1 MKTIIAEKPSV
12 AKEIAHI
19 VGADKREEGY
29 MQGNGYYVTWAFGH
43 LVQPAMP
50 ETYGMKGFHAEN
62 LPVIPDPFVLVPRQV
77 KTENGYKPDA
87 GVLAQI
93 KIIGKLFDSSE
104 RIIVATDAG
113 REGELIFRYLYAY
126 LGCRKPFD
134 RLWISSLT
142 DTAIREGLLNLRD
155 GKEYDNLYHAA
166 KARSEA
172 DWLVGINGTQALTI
186 AAGRGTYSVGRVQTP
201 TLGMVCE
208 RYWEHKRFES
218 KPFWQVHFGVVDADS
233 GNILKFTSANRWTDK
248 ATATDIYNKVKDTG
262 SAIITKVATKRKVEK
277 APLLYDLTTLQ
288 KEANTQHGFT
298 AEHTLSIAQ
307 KLYEAKFIT
316 YPRTSSRY
324 ISDDVFA
331 TLPKL
336 FKNLENHSE
345 YGEKV
350 KLLPGSEDYSK
361 NSVNAA
367 KVTDH
372 HALLITENAAIG
384 LFKDEKIVYDMILCR
399 MIEAFSADCIKDIT
413 SVSAQVD
420 HEVEFGI
427 SGSIIRQ
434 TGWRALSLKGKNK
447 RQDKDADATDNEV
460 KDQVIPNW
468 QEGQHITLSGCTI
481 TEGKTKPKPLHTES
495 TLLAAMETAG
505 KEIEDDTMRQ
515 AMKDSGIGTPATR
528 AAIIETLLKRE
539 YMVRQQKKLVPTE
552 KGLALHSVVKN
563 MAIANVEMTGK
574 WEATFDRMIPPHG
587 LEVTYDKTVHIL
599 FPASVKYV
607 DLGSEDL
614 IAGKAD
620 GAENVIRVKA
630 AVKNFKKETNMS
642 VITED
647 GSFYTFNVKYAKE
660 PLMLNIEMADFI
672 HDGEAVNRPNNAQE
686 IYLKE
691 LGKESPMLVHLIMKS
706 IHKENKRKVKH
717 IGSKRF
723 GIQYLMKGIYVHSDL
738 LYFHT
743 EIKNQ
748 SNVPFDVDYI
758 TFKVV
763 DKKVAKRTA
772 IQEQVLLPVRAYNYV
787 VRVAGKKTEQTV
799 FCLPKFTIPD
809 DKELVVEMN
818 EKEGGRHQ
826 SFVVENSDLVRALTI
841 NELSVK

>member
-1 MKTIIAEKPSV
+1 MSQKQQTMKTIIAEKPSV

-29 MQGNGYYVTWAFGH
+29 MQGNGYYVTWTFGH

-208 RYWEHKRFES
+208 RYWENKRFES

-288 KEANTQHGFT
+288 KEANSQQGFT

-399 MIEAFSADCIKDIT
+399 MIEAFSTDCIKDIT

-434 TGWRALSLKGKNK
+434 TGWRALSLKEKNN

-460 KDQVIPNW
+460 KEQIIPNW

-574 WEATFDRMIPPHG
+574 WEAELAKIERG
-587 LEVTYDKTVHIL
+587 E
-599 FPASVKYV
+599 AS
-607 DLGSEDL
+607 
-614 IAGKAD
+614 AD
-620 GAENVIRVKA
+620 GFTHSIEGYTREITAE
-630 AVKNFKKETNMS
+630 
-642 VITED
+642 
-647 GSFYTFNVKYAKE
+647 
-660 PLMLNIEMADFI
+660 L
-672 HDGEAVNRPNNAQE
+672 
-686 IYLKE
+686 
-691 LGKESPMLVHLIMKS
+691 LGCDRLFS
-706 IHKENKRKVKH
+706 HKDSGCQCPKCKQ
-717 IGSKRF
+717 GTMQFF
-723 GIQYLMKGIYVHSDL
+723 G
-738 LYFHT
+738 
-743 EIKNQ
+743 
-748 SNVPFDVDYI
+748 
-758 TFKVV
+758 KVV
-763 DKKVAKRTA
+763 RCSNK
-772 IQEQVLLPVRAYNYV
+772 ECGMPVFKQ
-787 VRVAGKKTEQTV
+787 VAGKLLTDADITDLLTKGKTRTLNGFTSKQGKSFSAAIAFDENFNTKFV
-799 FCLPKFTIPD
+799 FAERKTA
-809 DKELVVEMN
+809 
-818 EKEGGRHQ
+818 EKRG
-826 SFVVENSDLVRALTI
+826 N
-841 NELSVK
+841 VKRYKK

>member
-50 ETYGMKGFHAEN
+50 DTYGMKGFHAEN

-93 KIIGKLFDSSE
+93 KIIGKLFVSSE

-233 GNILKFTSANRWTDK
+233 GNILKFTSANRWADK

-288 KEANTQHGFT
+288 KEANSQHGFT

-324 ISDDVFA
+324 ISDDIFA

-372 HALLITENAAIG
+372 HALLITENPAVG

-434 TGWRALSLKGKNK
+434 TGWRALSLKEKNN

-515 AMKDSGIGTPATR
+515 SMKDIGIGTPATR

-574 WEATFDRMIPPHG
+574 WEAELAKIERG
-587 LEVTYDKTVHIL
+587 E
-599 FPASVKYV
+599 AS
-607 DLGSEDL
+607 
-614 IAGKAD
+614 AD
-620 GAENVIRVKA
+620 GFTHSIEGYTREITAE
-630 AVKNFKKETNMS
+630 
-642 VITED
+642 
-647 GSFYTFNVKYAKE
+647 
-660 PLMLNIEMADFI
+660 L
-672 HDGEAVNRPNNAQE
+672 
-686 IYLKE
+686 
-691 LGKESPMLVHLIMKS
+691 LGCDRLFSHKDSGCQCPKCKQGIMQF
-706 IHKENKRKVKH
+706 
-717 IGSKRF
+717 F
-723 GIQYLMKGIYVHSDL
+723 G
-738 LYFHT
+738 
-743 EIKNQ
+743 
-748 SNVPFDVDYI
+748 
-758 TFKVV
+758 KVV
-763 DKKVAKRTA
+763 RCSNK
-772 IQEQVLLPVRAYNYV
+772 ECGMPVFKQ
-787 VRVAGKKTEQTV
+787 VAGKLLTDADITDLLTKGKTRTLNGFTSKQGKPFSAAIAFDENFNTKFV
-799 FCLPKFTIPD
+799 FAERKTA
-809 DKELVVEMN
+809 
-818 EKEGGRHQ
+818 EKRG
-826 SFVVENSDLVRALTI
+826 N
-841 NELSVK
+841 VKRYKK

>member
-208 RYWEHKRFES
+208 RYWENKRFES
-218 KPFWQVHFGVVDADS
+218 KPFWQVHFGVVDADC
-233 GNILKFTSANRWTDK
+233 GNILKFTSVNRWTDK

-288 KEANTQHGFT
+288 KEANSQHGFT

-350 KLLPGSEDYSK
+350 KLLPGSEDYCK

-420 HEVEFGI
+420 HDVEFGI

-434 TGWRALSLKGKNK
+434 TGWRALSLKEKNK
-447 RQDKDADATDNEV
+447 RQDKDAGATDDEV

-515 AMKDSGIGTPATR
+515 AMKDCGIGTPATH

-574 WEATFDRMIPPHG
+574 WEAELAKIERG
-587 LEVTYDKTVHIL
+587 E
-599 FPASVKYV
+599 AS
-607 DLGSEDL
+607 
-614 IAGKAD
+614 AD
-620 GAENVIRVKA
+620 GFTHSIEGYTREITAE
-630 AVKNFKKETNMS
+630 
-642 VITED
+642 
-647 GSFYTFNVKYAKE
+647 
-660 PLMLNIEMADFI
+660 L
-672 HDGEAVNRPNNAQE
+672 
-686 IYLKE
+686 
-691 LGKESPMLVHLIMKS
+691 LGCDRLFS
-706 IHKENKRKVKH
+706 HKDSGCQCPKCKQ
-717 IGSKRF
+717 GAMQFF
-723 GIQYLMKGIYVHSDL
+723 G
-738 LYFHT
+738 
-743 EIKNQ
+743 
-748 SNVPFDVDYI
+748 
-758 TFKVV
+758 KVV
-763 DKKVAKRTA
+763 RCSNK
-772 IQEQVLLPVRAYNYV
+772 ECGMPVFKQ
-787 VRVAGKKTEQTV
+787 VAGKLLTDADITDLLTKGKTRTLNGFTSKQGKPFSAAIAFDENFNTKFV
-799 FCLPKFTIPD
+799 FAERKTA
-809 DKELVVEMN
+809 
-818 EKEGGRHQ
+818 EKRG
-826 SFVVENSDLVRALTI
+826 N
-841 NELSVK
+841 VKRYKK

>member
-1 MKTIIAEKPSV
+1 MSQKQQTMKTIIAEKPSV

-126 LGCRKPFD
+126 LGCQKPFD

-262 SAIITKVATKRKVEK
+262 SAIITKVVTKRKVEK

-288 KEANTQHGFT
+288 KEANSQHGFT

-350 KLLPGSEDYSK
+350 KLLPDSEDYSK

-413 SVSAQVD
+413 SVTAQVD
-420 HEVEFGI
+420 HDVEFGI

-434 TGWRALSLKGKNK
+434 TGWRALSLKEKNN

-574 WEATFDRMIPPHG
+574 WEAELAKIERG
-587 LEVTYDKTVHIL
+587 E
-599 FPASVKYV
+599 AS
-607 DLGSEDL
+607 
-614 IAGKAD
+614 AD
-620 GAENVIRVKA
+620 GFTHSIEGYTREITAE
-630 AVKNFKKETNMS
+630 
-642 VITED
+642 
-647 GSFYTFNVKYAKE
+647 
-660 PLMLNIEMADFI
+660 L
-672 HDGEAVNRPNNAQE
+672 
-686 IYLKE
+686 
-691 LGKESPMLVHLIMKS
+691 LGCDRLFS
-706 IHKENKRKVKH
+706 HKDSGCLCPKCKQ
-717 IGSKRF
+717 GTMQFF
-723 GIQYLMKGIYVHSDL
+723 G
-738 LYFHT
+738 
-743 EIKNQ
+743 
-748 SNVPFDVDYI
+748 
-758 TFKVV
+758 KVV
-763 DKKVAKRTA
+763 RCSSK
-772 IQEQVLLPVRAYNYV
+772 ECGMPVFKQ
-787 VRVAGKKTEQTV
+787 VAGKLLTDTDITDLLTKGKTRTLNGFTSKQGKPFSAAIAFDENFNTKFV
-799 FCLPKFTIPD
+799 FAERKTA
-809 DKELVVEMN
+809 
-818 EKEGGRHQ
+818 EKRG
-826 SFVVENSDLVRALTI
+826 N
-841 NELSVK
+841 VKRYKK

>member
-1 MKTIIAEKPSV
+1 MSQKQQTMKTIIAEKPSV

-288 KEANTQHGFT
+288 KEANSQHGFT

-350 KLLPGSEDYSK
+350 KLLSGSEDYSK

-434 TGWRALSLKGKNK
+434 TGWRALSLKEKNK

-468 QEGQHITLSGCTI
+468 QEGQHVTLSGCTI

-515 AMKDSGIGTPATR
+515 AMKDCGIGTPATR

-539 YMVRQQKKLVPTE
+539 YMVRQQKKHVPTE
-552 KGLALHSVVKN
+552 KGPALHSVVKN
-563 MAIANVEMTGK
+563 MAIANV
-574 WEATFDRMIPPHG
+574 R
-587 LEVTYDKTVHIL
+587 
-599 FPASVKYV
+599 
-607 DLGSEDL
+607 
-614 IAGKAD
+614 
-620 GAENVIRVKA
+620 
-630 AVKNFKKETNMS
+630 
-642 VITED
+642 
-647 GSFYTFNVKYAKE
+647 
-660 PLMLNIEMADFI
+660 
-672 HDGEAVNRPNNAQE
+672 
-686 IYLKE
+686 
-691 LGKESPMLVHLIMKS
+691 
-706 IHKENKRKVKH
+706 
-717 IGSKRF
+717 
-723 GIQYLMKGIYVHSDL
+723 
-738 LYFHT
+738 
-743 EIKNQ
+743 
-748 SNVPFDVDYI
+748 
-758 TFKVV
+758 
-763 DKKVAKRTA
+763 
-772 IQEQVLLPVRAYNYV
+772 
-787 VRVAGKKTEQTV
+787 
-799 FCLPKFTIPD
+799 
-809 DKELVVEMN
+809 
-818 EKEGGRHQ
+818 
-826 SFVVENSDLVRALTI
+826 
-841 NELSVK
+841 

>member
-142 DTAIREGLLNLRD
+142 DSAIREGLANLRN

-248 ATATDIYNKVKDTG
+248 ATATDIYNKVKETG

-288 KEANTQHGFT
+288 KEANSQHGFT

-350 KLLPGSEDYSK
+350 KFLPGSEDYSK

-413 SVSAQVD
+413 SVTAQVD

-434 TGWRALSLKGKNK
+434 TGWRALSLKEKNK

-468 QEGQHITLSGCTI
+468 QEGQHITFSGCTI

-515 AMKDSGIGTPATR
+515 AMKDCGIGTPATR

-574 WEATFDRMIPPHG
+574 WEAELAKIERG
-587 LEVTYDKTVHIL
+587 E
-599 FPASVKYV
+599 AS
-607 DLGSEDL
+607 
-614 IAGKAD
+614 AD
-620 GAENVIRVKA
+620 GFTHSIEGYTREITAE
-630 AVKNFKKETNMS
+630 
-642 VITED
+642 
-647 GSFYTFNVKYAKE
+647 
-660 PLMLNIEMADFI
+660 L
-672 HDGEAVNRPNNAQE
+672 
-686 IYLKE
+686 
-691 LGKESPMLVHLIMKS
+691 LGCDRLFS
-706 IHKENKRKVKH
+706 HKDSGCQCPKCKH
-717 IGSKRF
+717 GTMQFF
-723 GIQYLMKGIYVHSDL
+723 G
-738 LYFHT
+738 
-743 EIKNQ
+743 
-748 SNVPFDVDYI
+748 
-758 TFKVV
+758 KVV
-763 DKKVAKRTA
+763 RCSNK
-772 IQEQVLLPVRAYNYV
+772 ECGMPVFKQ
-787 VRVAGKKTEQTV
+787 VAGKLLTDADITDLLTKGKTRTLNGFTSKQGKPFSAAIAFDENFNTKFV
-799 FCLPKFTIPD
+799 FAERKTA
-809 DKELVVEMN
+809 
-818 EKEGGRHQ
+818 EKRG
-826 SFVVENSDLVRALTI
+826 N
-841 NELSVK
+841 VKRYKK

>member
-142 DTAIREGLLNLRD
+142 DTAIREGLQNLRD

-288 KEANTQHGFT
+288 KEANSQHGFT

-361 NSVNAA
+361 NCVNAA

-384 LFKDEKIVYDMILCR
+384 LFKDEKTVYDMILCR

-434 TGWRALSLKGKNK
+434 TGWRALSLKEKNN

-460 KDQVIPNW
+460 KEQVIPNW

-574 WEATFDRMIPPHG
+574 WEAELAKIERG
-587 LEVTYDKTVHIL
+587 E
-599 FPASVKYV
+599 AS
-607 DLGSEDL
+607 
-614 IAGKAD
+614 AD
-620 GAENVIRVKA
+620 GFTHSIEGYTREITAE
-630 AVKNFKKETNMS
+630 
-642 VITED
+642 
-647 GSFYTFNVKYAKE
+647 
-660 PLMLNIEMADFI
+660 L
-672 HDGEAVNRPNNAQE
+672 
-686 IYLKE
+686 
-691 LGKESPMLVHLIMKS
+691 LGCDRLFS
-706 IHKENKRKVKH
+706 HKDSGCQCPKCKH
-717 IGSKRF
+717 GTMQFF
-723 GIQYLMKGIYVHSDL
+723 G
-738 LYFHT
+738 
-743 EIKNQ
+743 
-748 SNVPFDVDYI
+748 
-758 TFKVV
+758 KVV
-763 DKKVAKRTA
+763 RCSNK
-772 IQEQVLLPVRAYNYV
+772 ECGMPVFKQ
-787 VRVAGKKTEQTV
+787 VAGKLLTDSDITDLLTKGKTRTLNGFTSKQGKSFSAAIAFDENFNTKFV
-799 FCLPKFTIPD
+799 FAERKTA
-809 DKELVVEMN
+809 
-818 EKEGGRHQ
+818 EKRG
-826 SFVVENSDLVRALTI
+826 N
-841 NELSVK
+841 VKRYKK

>member
-1 MKTIIAEKPSV
+1 MSQKQQTMKTIIAEKPSV

-62 LPVIPDPFVLVPRQV
+62 LPVIPAPFVLVPRQV
-77 KTENGYKPDA
+77 KTENGYKADA

-208 RYWEHKRFES
+208 RYWEHKHFES

-233 GNILKFTSANRWTDK
+233 GNILKFTSVNRWTDK
-248 ATATDIYNKVKDTG
+248 ATATDIYNKVKETG
-262 SAIITKVATKRKVEK
+262 SVIITKVATKRKVEK

-288 KEANTQHGFT
+288 KEANSQHGFT

-307 KLYEAKFIT
+307 KLYETKFIT

-361 NSVNAA
+361 NCVNAA

-434 TGWRALSLKGKNK
+434 TGWRALSLKEKNK

-574 WEATFDRMIPPHG
+574 WEAELAKIERG
-587 LEVTYDKTVHIL
+587 E
-599 FPASVKYV
+599 AS
-607 DLGSEDL
+607 
-614 IAGKAD
+614 AD
-620 GAENVIRVKA
+620 GFTHSIEGYTREITAE
-630 AVKNFKKETNMS
+630 
-642 VITED
+642 
-647 GSFYTFNVKYAKE
+647 
-660 PLMLNIEMADFI
+660 L
-672 HDGEAVNRPNNAQE
+672 
-686 IYLKE
+686 
-691 LGKESPMLVHLIMKS
+691 LGCDRLFS
-706 IHKENKRKVKH
+706 HKDSGCQCPKCQQ
-717 IGSKRF
+717 GTMQFF
-723 GIQYLMKGIYVHSDL
+723 G
-738 LYFHT
+738 
-743 EIKNQ
+743 
-748 SNVPFDVDYI
+748 
-758 TFKVV
+758 KVV
-763 DKKVAKRTA
+763 RCSNK
-772 IQEQVLLPVRAYNYV
+772 ECGMPVFKQ
-787 VRVAGKKTEQTV
+787 VAGKLLTDADITDLLTKGKTRTLNGFTSKQGKSFSAAIAFDENFNTKFV
-799 FCLPKFTIPD
+799 FAEHKTA
-809 DKELVVEMN
+809 
-818 EKEGGRHQ
+818 EKRG
-826 SFVVENSDLVRALTI
+826 N
-841 NELSVK
+841 VKRYKK

>member
-1 MKTIIAEKPSV
+1 MSQKQQTMKTIIAEKPSV

-113 REGELIFRYLYAY
+113 REGELIFRYLYTY
-126 LGCRKPFD
+126 LGCQKPFD

-248 ATATDIYNKVKDTG
+248 ATATDIYNKVKDTD
-262 SAIITKVATKRKVEK
+262 SAIITKVVTKRKVEK

-288 KEANTQHGFT
+288 KEANSQHGFT

-413 SVSAQVD
+413 SVTAQVD
-420 HEVEFGI
+420 HDVEFGI

-434 TGWRALSLKGKNK
+434 TGWRALSLKEKNN

-574 WEATFDRMIPPHG
+574 WEAELAKIERG
-587 LEVTYDKTVHIL
+587 E
-599 FPASVKYV
+599 AS
-607 DLGSEDL
+607 
-614 IAGKAD
+614 AD
-620 GAENVIRVKA
+620 GFTHSIEGYTR
-630 AVKNFKKETNMS
+630 E
-642 VITED
+642 IT
-647 GSFYTFNVKYAKE
+647 A
-660 PLMLNIEMADFI
+660 
-672 HDGEAVNRPNNAQE
+672 
-686 IYLKE
+686 
-691 LGKESPMLVHLIMKS
+691 
-706 IHKENKRKVKH
+706 
-717 IGSKRF
+717 
-723 GIQYLMKGIYVHSDL
+723 DL
-738 LYFHT
+738 LGCDRLFSH
-743 EIKNQ
+743 KDSGCQ
-748 SNVPFDVDYI
+748 CPKCKQGAMQF
-758 TFKVV
+758 FGKVV
-763 DKKVAKRTA
+763 RCSNK
-772 IQEQVLLPVRAYNYV
+772 ECGMPVFKQ
-787 VRVAGKKTEQTV
+787 VAGKLLTDSDITDLLTKGKTRTLNGFTSKQGKSFSAAIAFDENFNTKFV
-799 FCLPKFTIPD
+799 FAERKTA
-809 DKELVVEMN
+809 
-818 EKEGGRHQ
+818 EKRG
-826 SFVVENSDLVRALTI
+826 N
-841 NELSVK
+841 VKRYKK

>member
-1 MKTIIAEKPSV
+1 MSQKQQTMKTIIAEKPSV

-142 DTAIREGLLNLRD
+142 DTAIREGLQNLRD
-155 GKEYDNLYHAA
+155 DKEYDNLYHAA

-218 KPFWQVHFGVVDADS
+218 KPFWQVHFGVVDTDC

-288 KEANTQHGFT
+288 KEANSQHGFT

-434 TGWRALSLKGKNK
+434 TGWRALSLKEKNN

-468 QEGQHITLSGCTI
+468 QEGQHISFSGSTI

-515 AMKDSGIGTPATR
+515 AMKDCGIGTPATR

-574 WEATFDRMIPPHG
+574 WEAELAKIERGEASADGFTHSIEGYTREITAELLGCDR
-587 LEVTYDKTVHIL
+587 L
-599 FPASVKYV
+599 FSHKDSGCQCPKCKQGTMQFFGKVVRCSHKECGMPVFKQ
-607 DLGSEDL
+607 
-614 IAGKAD
+614 IAGKLLTD
-620 GAENVIRVKA
+620 GD
-630 AVKNFKKETNMS
+630 
-642 VITED
+642 IT
-647 GSFYTFNVKYAKE
+647 
-660 PLMLNIEMADFI
+660 
-672 HDGEAVNRPNNAQE
+672 
-686 IYLKE
+686 
-691 LGKESPMLVHLIMKS
+691 
-706 IHKENKRKVKH
+706 
-717 IGSKRF
+717 
-723 GIQYLMKGIYVHSDL
+723 DL
-738 LYFHT
+738 LTKGKTRTLNGFT
-743 EIKNQ
+743 SKQGKSFSAAIA
-748 SNVPFDVDYI
+748 FDENFNTKFVFAERKTAEKRGIVKRY
-758 TFKVV
+758 
-763 DKKVAKRTA
+763 KK
-772 IQEQVLLPVRAYNYV
+772 
-787 VRVAGKKTEQTV
+787 
-799 FCLPKFTIPD
+799 
-809 DKELVVEMN
+809 
-818 EKEGGRHQ
+818 
-826 SFVVENSDLVRALTI
+826 
-841 NELSVK
+841 

>member
-1 MKTIIAEKPSV
+1 MSKKQQTMKTIIAEKPSV

-113 REGELIFRYLYAY
+113 REGELIFRYLYEY
-126 LGCRKPFD
+126 LGCKKPFD

-142 DTAIREGLLNLRD
+142 DSAIREGLANLRD

-218 KPFWQVHFGVVDADS
+218 KPFWQVHFGVVGADS
-233 GNILKFTSANRWTDK
+233 GNILKFTSVNRWTDK
-248 ATATDIYNKVKDTG
+248 ATATDIYNKVKETG
-262 SAIITKVATKRKVEK
+262 SVIITKIATKRKVEK

-288 KEANTQHGFT
+288 KEANSQHGFT

-413 SVSAQVD
+413 SVTAQVD

-434 TGWRALSLKGKNK
+434 TGWRALSLKEKNK

-515 AMKDSGIGTPATR
+515 AMKDCGIGTPATR

-574 WEATFDRMIPPHG
+574 WEAELAKIERG
-587 LEVTYDKTVHIL
+587 E
-599 FPASVKYV
+599 AS
-607 DLGSEDL
+607 
-614 IAGKAD
+614 AD
-620 GAENVIRVKA
+620 GFTHSIEGYTREITAE
-630 AVKNFKKETNMS
+630 
-642 VITED
+642 
-647 GSFYTFNVKYAKE
+647 
-660 PLMLNIEMADFI
+660 L
-672 HDGEAVNRPNNAQE
+672 
-686 IYLKE
+686 
-691 LGKESPMLVHLIMKS
+691 LGCDRLFS
-706 IHKENKRKVKH
+706 HKDSGCQCPKCKH
-717 IGSKRF
+717 GTMQFF
-723 GIQYLMKGIYVHSDL
+723 G
-738 LYFHT
+738 
-743 EIKNQ
+743 
-748 SNVPFDVDYI
+748 
-758 TFKVV
+758 KVV
-763 DKKVAKRTA
+763 RCSNK
-772 IQEQVLLPVRAYNYV
+772 ECGMPVFKQ
-787 VRVAGKKTEQTV
+787 VAGKLLTDSDITDLLTKGKTRTLNGFTSKQGKPFSAAIAFDENFNTKFV
-799 FCLPKFTIPD
+799 FAERKTA
-809 DKELVVEMN
+809 
-818 EKEGGRHQ
+818 EKRG
-826 SFVVENSDLVRALTI
+826 N
-841 NELSVK
+841 VKRYKK

>member
-142 DTAIREGLLNLRD
+142 DTAIREGLQNLTD

-218 KPFWQVHFGVVDADS
+218 KPFWQVHFGVVDADN
-233 GNILKFTSANRWTDK
+233 GNILKFTSVNRWTDK
-248 ATATDIYNKVKDTG
+248 GTATDIYNKVKDTG
-262 SAIITKVATKRKVEK
+262 SAIITKVTTKRKVEK
-277 APLLYDLTTLQ
+277 SPLLYDLTTLQ
-288 KEANTQHGFT
+288 KEANSQHGFT

-372 HALLITENAAIG
+372 PALLITENAAFG

-413 SVSAQVD
+413 SVTAQVD

-434 TGWRALSLKGKNK
+434 TGWRALSLKEKNN

-574 WEATFDRMIPPHG
+574 WEAELAKIERG
-587 LEVTYDKTVHIL
+587 E
-599 FPASVKYV
+599 AS
-607 DLGSEDL
+607 
-614 IAGKAD
+614 AD
-620 GAENVIRVKA
+620 GFTHSIEGYTREITAE
-630 AVKNFKKETNMS
+630 
-642 VITED
+642 
-647 GSFYTFNVKYAKE
+647 
-660 PLMLNIEMADFI
+660 L
-672 HDGEAVNRPNNAQE
+672 
-686 IYLKE
+686 
-691 LGKESPMLVHLIMKS
+691 LGCDRLFS
-706 IHKENKRKVKH
+706 HKDSGCQCPKCKQ
-717 IGSKRF
+717 GAMQFF
-723 GIQYLMKGIYVHSDL
+723 G
-738 LYFHT
+738 
-743 EIKNQ
+743 
-748 SNVPFDVDYI
+748 
-758 TFKVV
+758 KVV
-763 DKKVAKRTA
+763 RCSNK
-772 IQEQVLLPVRAYNYV
+772 ECGMPVFKQ
-787 VRVAGKKTEQTV
+787 VAGKLLTDADITDLLTKGKTRTLNGFTSKQGKSFSAAIAFDENFNTKFV
-799 FCLPKFTIPD
+799 FAERKTA
-809 DKELVVEMN
+809 
-818 EKEGGRHQ
+818 EKRG
-826 SFVVENSDLVRALTI
+826 N
-841 NELSVK
+841 VKRYKK

>member
-126 LGCRKPFD
+126 LGCQKPFD

-142 DTAIREGLLNLRD
+142 DTAIREGLLNLKD

-288 KEANTQHGFT
+288 KEANSQHGFT

-350 KLLPGSEDYSK
+350 KLLPGSEDYCK

-413 SVSAQVD
+413 SVTAQVD
-420 HEVEFGI
+420 HDVEFGI

-434 TGWRALSLKGKNK
+434 TGWRALSLKEKNN

-460 KDQVIPNW
+460 KEQVIPNW
-468 QEGQHITLSGCTI
+468 QEGQHVTLSGCTI

-574 WEATFDRMIPPHG
+574 WEAELAKIERG
-587 LEVTYDKTVHIL
+587 E
-599 FPASVKYV
+599 AS
-607 DLGSEDL
+607 
-614 IAGKAD
+614 AD
-620 GAENVIRVKA
+620 GFTHSIEGYTREITAE
-630 AVKNFKKETNMS
+630 
-642 VITED
+642 
-647 GSFYTFNVKYAKE
+647 
-660 PLMLNIEMADFI
+660 L
-672 HDGEAVNRPNNAQE
+672 
-686 IYLKE
+686 
-691 LGKESPMLVHLIMKS
+691 LGCDRLFS
-706 IHKENKRKVKH
+706 HKDSGCQCPKCKH
-717 IGSKRF
+717 GTMQFF
-723 GIQYLMKGIYVHSDL
+723 G
-738 LYFHT
+738 
-743 EIKNQ
+743 
-748 SNVPFDVDYI
+748 
-758 TFKVV
+758 KVV
-763 DKKVAKRTA
+763 RCSNK
-772 IQEQVLLPVRAYNYV
+772 ECGMPVFKQ
-787 VRVAGKKTEQTV
+787 VAGKLLTDADITDLLTKGKTRTLNGFTSKQGKSFSAAIAFDENFNTKFV
-799 FCLPKFTIPD
+799 FAEHKTA
-809 DKELVVEMN
+809 
-818 EKEGGRHQ
+818 EKRG
-826 SFVVENSDLVRALTI
+826 N
-841 NELSVK
+841 VKRYKK

>member
-1 MKTIIAEKPSV
+1 MSQKQQTMKTIIAEKPSV

-142 DTAIREGLLNLRD
+142 DTAIREGLQNLKD

-248 ATATDIYNKVKDTG
+248 GTATDIYNKVKDTG
-262 SAIITKVATKRKVEK
+262 SAIITKVATKQKVEK

-288 KEANTQHGFT
+288 KEANSQHGFT

-434 TGWRALSLKGKNK
+434 TGWRALSLKEKNN

-460 KDQVIPNW
+460 KEQFIPNW
-468 QEGQHITLSGCTI
+468 QEGQHITFSGCTI

-515 AMKDSGIGTPATR
+515 AMKDCGIGTPATR

-574 WEATFDRMIPPHG
+574 WEAELAKIERG
-587 LEVTYDKTVHIL
+587 E
-599 FPASVKYV
+599 AS
-607 DLGSEDL
+607 
-614 IAGKAD
+614 AD
-620 GAENVIRVKA
+620 GFPHSIEGYTREITAE
-630 AVKNFKKETNMS
+630 
-642 VITED
+642 
-647 GSFYTFNVKYAKE
+647 
-660 PLMLNIEMADFI
+660 L
-672 HDGEAVNRPNNAQE
+672 
-686 IYLKE
+686 
-691 LGKESPMLVHLIMKS
+691 LGCDRLFS
-706 IHKENKRKVKH
+706 HKDSGCQCPKCKH
-717 IGSKRF
+717 GTMQFF
-723 GIQYLMKGIYVHSDL
+723 G
-738 LYFHT
+738 
-743 EIKNQ
+743 
-748 SNVPFDVDYI
+748 
-758 TFKVV
+758 KVV
-763 DKKVAKRTA
+763 RCSNK
-772 IQEQVLLPVRAYNYV
+772 ECGMPVFKQ
-787 VRVAGKKTEQTV
+787 VAGKLLTDSDITDLLTKGKTRTLNGFTSKQGKPFSAAIAFDEDFNTKFV
-799 FCLPKFTIPD
+799 FAERKIA
-809 DKELVVEMN
+809 
-818 EKEGGRHQ
+818 EKRG
-826 SFVVENSDLVRALTI
+826 N
-841 NELSVK
+841 VKRYKK

>member
-1 MKTIIAEKPSV
+1 MSQKQQTMKTIIAEKPSV

-113 REGELIFRYLYAY
+113 REGELIFRYLYEY
-126 LGCRKPFD
+126 LGCKKPFD

-142 DTAIREGLLNLRD
+142 DSAIREGLANLRN

-233 GNILKFTSANRWTDK
+233 GNILKFTSVNRWTDK
-248 ATATDIYNKVKDTG
+248 ATASDIYKKVKDTG

-288 KEANTQHGFT
+288 KEANSQHGFT

-434 TGWRALSLKGKNK
+434 TGWRALSLKEKNN

-468 QEGQHITLSGCTI
+468 QEGQHVTFSGCTI

-574 WEATFDRMIPPHG
+574 WEAELAKIERG
-587 LEVTYDKTVHIL
+587 E
-599 FPASVKYV
+599 AS
-607 DLGSEDL
+607 
-614 IAGKAD
+614 AD
-620 GAENVIRVKA
+620 GFTHSIEGYTREITAE
-630 AVKNFKKETNMS
+630 
-642 VITED
+642 
-647 GSFYTFNVKYAKE
+647 
-660 PLMLNIEMADFI
+660 L
-672 HDGEAVNRPNNAQE
+672 
-686 IYLKE
+686 
-691 LGKESPMLVHLIMKS
+691 LGCDRLFS
-706 IHKENKRKVKH
+706 HKDSGCQCPKCKH
-717 IGSKRF
+717 GTMQFF
-723 GIQYLMKGIYVHSDL
+723 G
-738 LYFHT
+738 
-743 EIKNQ
+743 
-748 SNVPFDVDYI
+748 
-758 TFKVV
+758 KVV
-763 DKKVAKRTA
+763 RCSNK
-772 IQEQVLLPVRAYNYV
+772 ECGMPVFKQ
-787 VRVAGKKTEQTV
+787 VAGKLLTDADITDLLTKGKTRTLNGFTSKQGKSFSAAIAFDENFNT
-799 FCLPKFTIPD
+799 KFVLAERKTA
-809 DKELVVEMN
+809 
-818 EKEGGRHQ
+818 EKRG
-826 SFVVENSDLVRALTI
+826 N
-841 NELSVK
+841 VKRYKK

>member
-1 MKTIIAEKPSV
+1 MSKKQQTMKTIIAEKPSV

-142 DTAIREGLLNLRD
+142 DTAIREGLRNLTD

-208 RYWEHKRFES
+208 RYWENKRFES
-218 KPFWQVHFGVVDADS
+218 KPFWQVHFGVVDTDS
-233 GNILKFTSANRWTDK
+233 GNILKFTSVNRWTDK
-248 ATATDIYNKVKDTG
+248 ATASDIYNKVKETG
-262 SAIITKVATKRKVEK
+262 SVIITKVATKRKVEK

-288 KEANTQHGFT
+288 KEANSQHGFT

-361 NSVNAA
+361 NSMNAA

-384 LFKDEKIVYDMILCR
+384 LFKDEKIVYDMILYR

-434 TGWRALSLKGKNK
+434 TGWRALSLKEKNN
-447 RQDKDADATDNEV
+447 RLDKDADATDNEV
-460 KDQVIPNW
+460 KEQVIPNW

-515 AMKDSGIGTPATR
+515 AMKDCGIGTPATR

-574 WEATFDRMIPPHG
+574 WEAELAKIERG
-587 LEVTYDKTVHIL
+587 E
-599 FPASVKYV
+599 AS
-607 DLGSEDL
+607 
-614 IAGKAD
+614 AD
-620 GAENVIRVKA
+620 GFTHSIEGYTREITAE
-630 AVKNFKKETNMS
+630 
-642 VITED
+642 
-647 GSFYTFNVKYAKE
+647 
-660 PLMLNIEMADFI
+660 L
-672 HDGEAVNRPNNAQE
+672 
-686 IYLKE
+686 
-691 LGKESPMLVHLIMKS
+691 LGCDRLFS
-706 IHKENKRKVKH
+706 HKDSGCQCPKCNQ
-717 IGSKRF
+717 GTMQFF
-723 GIQYLMKGIYVHSDL
+723 G
-738 LYFHT
+738 
-743 EIKNQ
+743 
-748 SNVPFDVDYI
+748 
-758 TFKVV
+758 KVV
-763 DKKVAKRTA
+763 RCSNK
-772 IQEQVLLPVRAYNYV
+772 ECGMPVFKQ
-787 VRVAGKKTEQTV
+787 VAGKLLTDADITDLLTKGKTRTLNGFTSRQGKSFSAAVAFDENFNTKFV
-799 FCLPKFTIPD
+799 FAERKTA
-809 DKELVVEMN
+809 
-818 EKEGGRHQ
+818 EKRG
-826 SFVVENSDLVRALTI
+826 N
-841 NELSVK
+841 VKRYKK

>member
-19 VGADKREEGY
+19 VGAGKREEGY

-113 REGELIFRYLYAY
+113 REGELIFRYLYEY
-126 LGCRKPFD
+126 LGCKKPFD

-142 DTAIREGLLNLRD
+142 DSAIREGLANLRN

-233 GNILKFTSANRWTDK
+233 GNILKFTSANRWADK

-288 KEANTQHGFT
+288 KEANSQHGFT

-324 ISDDVFA
+324 ISDDIFA

-372 HALLITENAAIG
+372 HALLITENPAVG

-434 TGWRALSLKGKNK
+434 TGWRALSLKEKNN

-515 AMKDSGIGTPATR
+515 SMKDIGIGTPATR

-574 WEATFDRMIPPHG
+574 WEAELAKIERG
-587 LEVTYDKTVHIL
+587 E
-599 FPASVKYV
+599 AS
-607 DLGSEDL
+607 
-614 IAGKAD
+614 AD
-620 GAENVIRVKA
+620 GFTHSIEGYTREITAE
-630 AVKNFKKETNMS
+630 
-642 VITED
+642 
-647 GSFYTFNVKYAKE
+647 
-660 PLMLNIEMADFI
+660 L
-672 HDGEAVNRPNNAQE
+672 
-686 IYLKE
+686 
-691 LGKESPMLVHLIMKS
+691 LGCDRLFSHKDSGCQCPKCKQGIMQF
-706 IHKENKRKVKH
+706 
-717 IGSKRF
+717 F
-723 GIQYLMKGIYVHSDL
+723 G
-738 LYFHT
+738 
-743 EIKNQ
+743 
-748 SNVPFDVDYI
+748 
-758 TFKVV
+758 KVV
-763 DKKVAKRTA
+763 RCSNK
-772 IQEQVLLPVRAYNYV
+772 ECGMPVFKQ
-787 VRVAGKKTEQTV
+787 VAGKLLTDADITDLLTKGKTRTLNGFTSKQGKPFSAAIAFDENFNTKFV
-799 FCLPKFTIPD
+799 FAERKTA
-809 DKELVVEMN
+809 
-818 EKEGGRHQ
+818 EKRG
-826 SFVVENSDLVRALTI
+826 N
-841 NELSVK
+841 VKRYKK

>member
-113 REGELIFRYLYAY
+113 REGELIFRYLYVY
-126 LGCRKPFD
+126 LGCQKPFD

-208 RYWEHKRFES
+208 RYWENKRFES
-218 KPFWQVHFGVVDADS
+218 KPFWQVHFGVVDTDS
-233 GNILKFTSANRWTDK
+233 GNILKFTSANRWTDE

-262 SAIITKVATKRKVEK
+262 SAIITKVTTKRKVEK

-288 KEANTQHGFT
+288 KEANSQHGFT

-350 KLLPGSEDYSK
+350 KLLPGSEDYCK

-413 SVSAQVD
+413 SVTAQVD

-427 SGSIIRQ
+427 SGPIIRQ
-434 TGWRALSLKGKNK
+434 TGWRALSLKEKNN

-574 WEATFDRMIPPHG
+574 WEAELAKIERG
-587 LEVTYDKTVHIL
+587 E
-599 FPASVKYV
+599 AS
-607 DLGSEDL
+607 
-614 IAGKAD
+614 AD
-620 GAENVIRVKA
+620 GFTHSIEGYTREITAE
-630 AVKNFKKETNMS
+630 
-642 VITED
+642 
-647 GSFYTFNVKYAKE
+647 
-660 PLMLNIEMADFI
+660 L
-672 HDGEAVNRPNNAQE
+672 
-686 IYLKE
+686 
-691 LGKESPMLVHLIMKS
+691 LGCDRLFS
-706 IHKENKRKVKH
+706 HKDSGCQCPKCKQ
-717 IGSKRF
+717 GTMQFF
-723 GIQYLMKGIYVHSDL
+723 G
-738 LYFHT
+738 
-743 EIKNQ
+743 
-748 SNVPFDVDYI
+748 
-758 TFKVV
+758 KVV
-763 DKKVAKRTA
+763 RCSNK
-772 IQEQVLLPVRAYNYV
+772 ECGMPVFKQ
-787 VRVAGKKTEQTV
+787 VAGKLLTDADITDLLTKGKTRTLNGFISKQGKPFSAAIAFDENFNTKFV
-799 FCLPKFTIPD
+799 FAERKTA
-809 DKELVVEMN
+809 
-818 EKEGGRHQ
+818 EKRG
-826 SFVVENSDLVRALTI
+826 N
-841 NELSVK
+841 VKRYKK

>member
-1 MKTIIAEKPSV
+1 MSQKQQTMKTIIAEKPSV

-29 MQGNGYYVTWAFGH
+29 MQGNGYFVTWAFGH

-62 LPVIPDPFVLVPRQV
+62 LPVIPDPFILVPRQV

-113 REGELIFRYLYAY
+113 REGELIFRYLYVY

-142 DTAIREGLLNLRD
+142 DTAIREGLQNLRD

-218 KPFWQVHFGVVDADS
+218 KPFWQVHFGVVDTDS

-248 ATATDIYNKVKDTG
+248 ATATDIYNKVKETG

-288 KEANTQHGFT
+288 KEANSQHGFT

-434 TGWRALSLKGKNK
+434 TGWRALSLKEKNN
-447 RQDKDADATDNEV
+447 RLDKDADATDNEV

-574 WEATFDRMIPPHG
+574 WEAELAKIERG
-587 LEVTYDKTVHIL
+587 E
-599 FPASVKYV
+599 AS
-607 DLGSEDL
+607 
-614 IAGKAD
+614 AD
-620 GAENVIRVKA
+620 GFTHSIEGYTREITAE
-630 AVKNFKKETNMS
+630 
-642 VITED
+642 
-647 GSFYTFNVKYAKE
+647 
-660 PLMLNIEMADFI
+660 L
-672 HDGEAVNRPNNAQE
+672 
-686 IYLKE
+686 
-691 LGKESPMLVHLIMKS
+691 LGCDRLFS
-706 IHKENKRKVKH
+706 HKDSGCQCPKCQQ
-717 IGSKRF
+717 GTMQFF
-723 GIQYLMKGIYVHSDL
+723 G
-738 LYFHT
+738 
-743 EIKNQ
+743 
-748 SNVPFDVDYI
+748 
-758 TFKVV
+758 KVV
-763 DKKVAKRTA
+763 RCSNK
-772 IQEQVLLPVRAYNYV
+772 ECGMPVFKQ
-787 VRVAGKKTEQTV
+787 VAGKLLTDADITDLLTKGKTRTLNGFTSKQGKSFSAAIAFDENFNTKFV
-799 FCLPKFTIPD
+799 FAERKTA
-809 DKELVVEMN
+809 
-818 EKEGGRHQ
+818 EKRG
-826 SFVVENSDLVRALTI
+826 N
-841 NELSVK
+841 VKRYKK